1 MFKQTFI
8 WQNKLKQM
16 KTRGEKKERILS
28 FNSAYQQKL
37 MSTGK
42 KLHERQK
49 QPQKS
54 KQTKILK
61 TVLKSSKFLFATFHD
76 TNDSG

>member
-1 MFKQTFI
+1 MQTMVLSIIFISYLSINTNTKKQNKVQMFKQTFI

-16 KTRGEKKERILS
+16 KTRGGEKERILS

-49 QPQKS
+49 
-54 KQTKILK
+54 
-61 TVLKSSKFLFATFHD
+61 
-76 TNDSG
+76 

>member
-1 MFKQTFI
+1 MFRQTFI

-37 MSTGK
+37 MSMGK
-42 KLHERQK
+42 SYINDRSNLKNPSKR
-49 QPQKS
+49 KS
-54 KQTKILK
+54 
-61 TVLKSSKFLFATFHD
+61 
-76 TNDSG
+76 

>member
-16 KTRGEKKERILS
+16 KTRGGKKERILS

-49 QPQKS
+49 
-54 KQTKILK
+54 
-61 TVLKSSKFLFATFHD
+61 
-76 TNDSG
+76 

>member
-1 MFKQTFI
+1 MFRQTFI

-16 KTRGEKKERILS
+16 KTRGKKERILS

-49 QPQKS
+49 
-54 KQTKILK
+54 
-61 TVLKSSKFLFATFHD
+61 
-76 TNDSG
+76 

>member
-1 MFKQTFI
+1 MDLVNKLQNESLEKKNKVQMFKQTFI

-16 KTRGEKKERILS
+16 KTRGKKKERILS

-49 QPQKS
+49 
-54 KQTKILK
+54 
-61 TVLKSSKFLFATFHD
+61 
-76 TNDSG
+76 